1 MAIRAQGR
9 GRLALVALLLGVGIL
24 LPTVL
29 HCIPGDKRPSPLAA
43 HHLSLVAPTATA
55 PASDLSAAADHAYA
69 DNALRKGLCQ
79 GVDGLAAALRG
90 EHQLRPL
97 MALFATIAAAALA
110 VPPFSGIS
118 RGPPLRVRTA
128 ASPRSGRV
136 LLTDLCISRR

>member
-9 GRLALVALLLGVGIL
+9 GRLALVALLLGVGIM
-24 LPTVL
+24 LPAVL
-29 HCIPGDKRPSPLAA
+29 HCVPGDKRPTPLAA
-43 HHLSLVAPTATA
+43 HHLSLFAPIAT
-55 PASDLSAAADHAYA
+55 ASDLSAAADHTHA

-90 EHQLRPL
+90 DHQLRPL
-97 MALFATIAAAALA
+97 VSLFATIAAAILA
-110 VPPFSGIS
+110 VPLFFGIS
-118 RGPPLRVRTA
+118 RGPPLQVRTA